1 MVSAGLDALLRDE
14 DVQVL
19 LCVGTGGVG
28 KTTLSAA
35 VALRAA
41 RFGRRVLVVTI
52 DPAKRLAQAMGLDAL
67 AYEPSPVEVPDA
79 AGSLSAMMLDVS
91 GAFDR
96 ALTDQVDAAEADRI
110 RANPFYTALAEAF
123 SGTHE
128 YVAMEKLGELRRRAA
143 ATAEWDLIVVDTP
156 PSASALD
163 FLDGPSRLQALAHN
177 PLLRMVLGARRG
189 PLGFLDAGAALAT
202 KALDSILG
210 GRLFGDLRT
219 FLRVFERAMTGFESN
234 ATRTRAL
241 LASDA
246 AGFLVVS
253 APQPGPV
260 AEAVAL
266 IDRLRSDALPLR
278 RVLVNQVHTTTELE
292 PATLSS
298 AEDRADPAQRA
309 VLRHHRSAA
318 ARAAHDRRALAAL
331 SATGVPIDVIGHRPS
346 GVGDG
351 ASLAALL
358 DAVGEEAA
366 PGSDL

>member
-14 DVQVL
+14 RVRVL

-35 VALRAA
+35 AAVRAA

-67 AYEPSPVEVPDA
+67 AEEPSPVPLPDA
-79 AGSLSAMMLDVS
+79 EGTLSAMMLDVTD
-91 GAFDR
+91 AFDR

-110 RANPFYTALAEAF
+110 RANPFYRALAGAF
-123 SGTHE
+123 SGTQE
-128 YVAMEKLGELRRRAA
+128 YVAMEKLGELRRRAS

-163 FLDGPSRLQALAHN
+163 FLDGPSRLQSLARN
-177 PLLRMVLGARRG
+177 PLLRIVLGAPRG
-189 PLGFLDAGAALAT
+189 PLGFLDAGAALAS
-202 KALDSILG
+202 KALDAILG

-219 FLRVFERAMTGFESN
+219 FLRIFERAVAGFESN
-234 ATRTRAL
+234 AAQTRAL

-246 AGFLVVS
+246 AAFLVVA
-253 APQPGPV
+253 APQPAPLS
-260 AEAVAL
+260 EAIAL
-266 IDRLRSDALPLR
+266 IDRLRADGLPLR
-278 RVLVNQVHTTTELE
+278 RVLVNQVRSAAVVD
-292 PATLSS
+292 PSALSE
-298 AEDRADPAQRA
+298 AEQRADPGQRT
-309 VLRHHRSAA
+309 VLRHHRTAA
-318 ARAAHDRRALAAL
+318 ARAARDRGCLVALA
-331 SATGVPIDVIGHRPS
+331 GVGVGIDLIGHRPA
-346 GVGDG
+346 GVGDS

-358 DAVGEEAA
+358 DAVGEEPA